1 MKNRIRIN
9 PRREIRRLVK
19 IVPQL
24 TGWLFGACVLSAH
37 AATFVSSQDGLWGA
51 PATWWPTPGIPGPDD
66 TVYVNHIVEA
76 EQSYACAY
84 LHLNNTLRIY
94 PGYSLT
100 VGGGIWGE
108 EGYPRVIGSW
118 GTFINNGTFGTS
130 ANYPAFTI
138 DKWVTWQNAGAFNHS
153 AGVLTLDGV
162 WRNQPGASY
171 NVSVDGDFLVG
182 SGTVENYG
190 AFAKTGADGVA
201 RVTTTFCNYGGMI
214 NVQRG
219 GLVFGGGGVSSNGVV
234 NVAAGADLDMCG
246 SNTLQVY
253 GTVTG
258 YCPGRIG
265 WSGGKLLL
273 NDPVVFDFPNMYWAG
288 GSFQGYIKNTGLMIL
303 EADTQKECY
312 VGTLDNYGTI
322 RQTNTGPLYLNKYVN
337 VCRVLNQP
345 GAVYEIQSDGTNITG
360 SSIND
365 LDDAFYN
372 YGTLRK
378 TGGNGLSRI
387 AATFCN
393 YGGTVEVQ
401 AGTLVLAGG
410 GISSNGV
417 FNASVGAVLELV
429 GGNNPQFYGT
439 FSGSGQG
446 WVGWSS
452 GRIVPNTSVVFDFAN
467 GIHWAGGSFQ
477 GYIKNTGLMILEA
490 DTQKECYV
498 GTLDNYGTIR
508 QTNTGPL
515 YLNKYVNVCRVLNQ
529 PGAVYEI
536 QSDGTNITGS
546 SINDL
551 DDAFYNYGTLRKTGG
566 NGLSRIAA
574 TFCNYGGTVEVQAGT
589 LVLAGGGISSNGVFN
604 ASVGAVLELVGG
616 NNPQFYGTF
625 SGSGQGWVGWS
636 SGRIVPNTSVVF
648 DFANGIHWAGGSFQG
663 YIKNT
668 GLMILEADTQKEC
681 YVGTL
686 DNYGTIRQTNSGP
699 LYLNKYAFVSRVLNQ
714 PGAVYEIQSDGTNIT
729 GSSINDLNDAAYNYG
744 TLRKTGGNG
753 LSRIAATFCNYGGTV
768 EALTGTLEF
777 THYNH
782 SNGVIRLNGGNV
794 VLPVCTLYGGLL
806 SGTGTV
812 AVAGTLTSAATTAP
826 GLSTG
831 TLNIQGNF
839 AQTATGT
846 LAIELGGRDPGQ
858 FDLLAVTGNAT
869 LNGTLCVT
877 VSPLF
882 MPSKGDQFRIL
893 TCGNLAGAFSVTNM
907 PPGLS
912 LSYNSTSVVLA
923 VTGPLPVT
931 LLNPAVAGTNFTFSF
946 MSQTNQ
952 TYTVEYK
959 DDLNTTNWYF
969 LESVAGTGALLECVI
984 PMTNSAQR
992 FFRVRQS

>member
-273 NDPVVFDFPNMYWAG
+273 NDPVVFDFPNMY
-288 GSFQGYIKNTGLMIL
+288 
-303 EADTQKECY
+303 
-312 VGTLDNYGTI
+312 
-322 RQTNTGPLYLNKYVN
+322 
-337 VCRVLNQP
+337 
-345 GAVYEIQSDGTNITG
+345 
-360 SSIND
+360 
-365 LDDAFYN
+365 
-372 YGTLRK
+372 
-378 TGGNGLSRI
+378 
-387 AATFCN
+387 
-393 YGGTVEVQ
+393 
-401 AGTLVLAGG
+401 
-410 GISSNGV
+410 
-417 FNASVGAVLELV
+417 
-429 GGNNPQFYGT
+429 
-439 FSGSGQG
+439 
-446 WVGWSS
+446 
-452 GRIVPNTSVVFDFAN
+452 
-467 GIHWAGGSFQ
+467 
-477 GYIKNTGLMILEA
+477 
-490 DTQKECYV
+490 
-498 GTLDNYGTIR
+498 
-508 QTNTGPL
+508 
-515 YLNKYVNVCRVLNQ
+515 
-529 PGAVYEI
+529 
-536 QSDGTNITGS
+536 
-546 SINDL
+546 
-551 DDAFYNYGTLRKTGG
+551 
-566 NGLSRIAA
+566 
-574 TFCNYGGTVEVQAGT
+574 
-589 LVLAGGGISSNGVFN
+589 
-604 ASVGAVLELVGG
+604 
-616 NNPQFYGTF
+616 
-625 SGSGQGWVGWS
+625 
-636 SGRIVPNTSVVF
+636 
-648 DFANGIHWAGGSFQG
+648 WAGGSFQG

>member
-138 DKWVTWQNAGAFNHS
+138 DRWVTWQNAGAFNHS

-219 GLVFGGGGVSSNGVV
+219 GLAFGGGGVSSNGVV

-312 VGTLDNYGTI
+312 VGTLDN
-322 RQTNTGPLYLNKYVN
+322 
-337 VCRVLNQP
+337 
-345 GAVYEIQSDGTNITG
+345 
-360 SSIND
+360 
-365 LDDAFYN
+365 
-372 YGTLRK
+372 
-378 TGGNGLSRI
+378 
-387 AATFCN
+387 
-393 YGGTVEVQ
+393 
-401 AGTLVLAGG
+401 
-410 GISSNGV
+410 
-417 FNASVGAVLELV
+417 
-429 GGNNPQFYGT
+429 
-439 FSGSGQG
+439 
-446 WVGWSS
+446 
-452 GRIVPNTSVVFDFAN
+452 
-467 GIHWAGGSFQ
+467 H
-477 GYIKNTGLMILEA
+477 
-490 DTQKECYV
+490 
-498 GTLDNYGTIR
+498 GTIR

-753 LSRIAATFCNYGGTV
+753 LSRITATFCNYGGTV